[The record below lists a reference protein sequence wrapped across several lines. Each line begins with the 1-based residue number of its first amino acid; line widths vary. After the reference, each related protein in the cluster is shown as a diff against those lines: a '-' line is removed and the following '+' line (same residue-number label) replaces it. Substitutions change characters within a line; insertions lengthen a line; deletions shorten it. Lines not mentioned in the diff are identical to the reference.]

1 MKKNSEVILVWL
13 FKYVLPVIILISL
26 FGCSKD
32 DPLRLEQRGYLN
44 LNTEF
49 MDFTASKVDVPECTT
64 LTPDNVK
71 VRLVNSEGLAFTT
84 LTAISITGNTVTPT
98 EQLTFPVGTY
108 TVDEISLVTGAT
120 ITHSAPNALDNR
132 FDFALYANNPLP
144 YQITIQPEQTT
155 DISAQLMCYTEEDVL
170 NAPDFD
176 WFVGIIE
183 LQTFAFNLPA
193 GSCVNGITLLV
204 NKDGVEKTLN
214 IPLYKVGL
222 YRIPIPVDFDYI
234 NLRIFVDGQLRQSF
248 AFNSYNDDGVLDAS
262 DVIQIPDKC
271 N

>member
-1 MKKNSEVILVWL
+1 MKKLLIL
-13 FKYVLPVIILISL
+13 FVLIL
-26 FGCSKD
+26 GCSKD

-49 MDFTASKVDVPECTT
+49 MDFTASKVDVPECTS
-64 LTPDNVK
+64 LIPDKIK
-71 VRLVNSEGLAFTT
+71 VRLINADGLAFTK
-84 LTAISITGNTVTPT
+84 LMDVEVVGNTVNVVENDT
-98 EQLTFPVGTY
+98 LPVGTY
-108 TVDEISLVTGAT
+108 DIDEMSLMKGNT
-120 ITHSAPNALDNR
+120 ITHTVPNVLDSR
-132 FDFALYANNPLP
+132 FGFALYTQNPLP
-144 YQITIQPEQTT
+144 YSITIAPEQTT
-155 DISAQLMCYTEEDVL
+155 DVNAQLMCYTEEDVL

-176 WFVGIIE
+176 WFVGIVD
-183 LQTFAFNLPA
+183 LQTFAFNLPSE
-193 GSCVNGITLLV
+193 SCVNGITLLV

-262 DVIQIPDKC
+262 DVIIIPDKC

>member
-1 MKKNSEVILVWL
+1 MKKLLLLIVLIL
-13 FKYVLPVIILISL
+13 
-26 FGCSKD
+26 GCSKD

-49 MDFTASKVDVPECTT
+49 MDFTASKTDVPECTT

-84 LTAISITGNTVTPT
+84 LTAISITGNIVTPT

-108 TVDEISLVTGAT
+108 TVDEISLVTGNT
-120 ITHSAPNALDNR
+120 VTHSSPNALDDR
-132 FDFALYANNPLP
+132 FDFALYAQNTLP
-144 YQITIQPEQTT
+144 YDITIQPEQTT
-155 DISAQLMCYTEEDVL
+155 DINAQLMCYTEEDVI

-176 WFVGIIE
+176 WFTEIID

-204 NKDGVEKTLN
+204 NYDVNGETKEETLN

-222 YRIPIPVDFDYI
+222 YRIPILVDFNYI
-234 NLRIFVDGQLRQSF
+234 NLSIFVDGQLRQSF

-262 DVIQIPDKC
+262 DVIIIPDKC